1 MLLSLV
7 IVEVVV
13 WLSFSI
19 TDSLYRH
26 ACCFQYLLFL
36 PKPWHSTDKQELDH
50 TRDLTKFTNLLAHV
64 DAKIVIVLQL
74 LFKAA
79 EWKSL
84 PLMAAALAEGSEQ
97 PDVLFHVKKFCLE

>member
-1 MLLSLV
+1 M
-7 IVEVVV
+7 
-13 WLSFSI
+13 
-19 TDSLYRH
+19 
-26 ACCFQYLLFL
+26 

-50 TRDLTKFTNLLAHV
+50 TRGLTKFTNLLALV

-97 PDVLFHVKKFCLE
+97 LDVLFHVEKSLSRIIR